1 MFNSDQDRLSDLEQ
15 RLRSWVPSAG
25 GLDRDRMLF
34 EAGQAAAGAA
44 ERARMMSR
52 WWKFAAGAAAVLALS
67 LGVAWR
73 NERRERLALQLDIA
87 RSSQPALLTAP
98 VASRSVLMAQRH
110 VKAVAPDRWSYLTL
124 VRQVS
129 RIEQGESL
137 EPPSTEPT
145 TKEKVE
151 PTRSLR
157 NAPLTPRDFERV
169 IAL

>member
-1 MFNSDQDRLSDLEQ
+1 MFNSDQNRVSDLEQ
-15 RLRSWVPSAG
+15 RLGSWVPSAG

-34 EAGQAAAGAA
+34 EAGQAVGAA
-44 ERARMMSR
+44 VPARGRSR
-52 WWKFAAGAAAVLALS
+52 WWKFVAAAAAVLAMG
-67 LGVAWR
+67 LGLAWQ

-87 RSSQPALLTAP
+87 RSSQPALPTAP
-98 VASRSVLMAQRH
+98 VASTSVLMAQRH
-110 VKAVAPDRWSYLTL
+110 VRAVAPDRWSYLTL

-137 EPPSTEPT
+137 ESTSTEPT
-145 TKEKVE
+145 STKKVE

-157 NAPLTPRDFERV
+157 NAPLRPRDIERV

>member
-1 MFNSDQDRLSDLEQ
+1 MFNPDQDRVNDLEQ

-44 ERARMMSR
+44 ARARGMSR
-52 WWKFAAGAAAVLALS
+52 WWQFAAGTAAVLALG
-67 LGVAWR
+67 LGLAWH

-87 RSSQPALLTAP
+87 RLTKPVPAPITSTSVMMAEQQP
-98 VASRSVLMAQRH
+98 R
-110 VKAVAPDRWSYLTL
+110 AVTPDRWSYLSL
-124 VRQVS
+124 IRQVS

-137 EPPSTEPT
+137 ESTSTEPT
-145 TKEKVE
+145 TTEKVE
-151 PTRSLR
+151 PARSLR
-157 NAPLTPRDFERV
+157 NAPLRPRDFERV